1 VDVSPFVEVSSRLK
15 MALLTTFGVLT
26 AVIVVALA
34 ARGNTPAGDNTTR
47 RPSDALTDV
56 FFSLYVV
63 CLIAGACLFIYMLV
77 LQRHVRAVKGEG
89 RRHGALEMT
98 LVGLGLLALG
108 VLVARRFAQYDG
120 PLRTPRD
127 DLFRNATQE
136 LPQPVTAPGR
146 GTEFSWPPVLI
157 TVGLIALALGAWW
170 YSGRARKRSRG
181 ELRPG
186 LAFAVAE
193 ALDISLDDLR
203 AEPDPRKAVIATY
216 ARLEHVLAV
225 NGVARRPSEAP
236 FEYLARV
243 LASLQVGD
251 EAIATLTHLFERA
264 KFSHHAVGPEMK
276 QEAIAAL
283 ETVRDELLAAR
294 AEAERAR
301 AELLRRHGGAGAT
314 P

>member
-15 MALLTTFGVLT
+15 KALLTTFGVLT
-26 AVIVVALA
+26 AVVVVALA
-34 ARGNTPAGDNTTR
+34 ARGSTPTGDNTTR
-47 RPSDALTDV
+47 RPSDALLDV
-56 FFSLYVV
+56 LFSLYVV

-77 LQRHVRAVKGEG
+77 LQRHVRAVKGDA
-89 RRHGALEMT
+89 RRHGSLEMA
-98 LVGLGLLALG
+98 LVGLCLLVGGLYA
-108 VLVARRFAQYDG
+108 ARRLAGYDG
-120 PLRTPRD
+120 PLRAQRD
-127 DLFRNATQE
+127 DLFRNATQG

-157 TVGLIALALGAWW
+157 TVGLILLAVGAWW
-170 YSGRARKRSRG
+170 YAGRARKRARG
-181 ELRPG
+181 ELRSG

-216 ARLEHVLAV
+216 ARLETVLA
-225 NGVARRPSEAP
+225 NYGVARRPSEAP

-243 LASLQVGD
+243 LSSLQVGD
-251 EAIATLTHLFERA
+251 DAIATLTHLFERA

-276 QEAIAAL
+276 DNAIAAL
-283 ETVRDELLAAR
+283 QTVRDELLAAR
-294 AEAERAR
+294 AEAERAK
-301 AELLRRHGGAGAT
+301 AEMLRRHGGAEAT

>member
-1 VDVSPFVEVSSRLK
+1 VDVSPFVEVSSRLGK
-15 MALLTTFGVLT
+15 ALLTTLGVLV
-26 AVIVVALA
+26 AVVVVALA
-34 ARGNTPAGDNTTR
+34 ARGDTPAGDNTTR

-77 LQRHVRAVKGEG
+77 LQRHVRAAKGEG

-98 LVGLGLLALG
+98 LVGLGLLVLG
-108 VLVARRFAQYDG
+108 LIAARRLAGYDG
-120 PLRTPRD
+120 PLRAPRE

-136 LPQPVTAPGR
+136 VPQPVTAPGR
-146 GTEFSWPPVLI
+146 GTEVSWAPVLI
-157 TVGLIALALGAWW
+157 TIGLILLALGAWW
-170 YSGRARKRSRG
+170 YAGRARKRARG
-181 ELRPG
+181 ELRSG
-186 LAFAVAE
+186 LALAVAQ

-216 ARLEHVLAV
+216 ARLETVLA
-225 NGVARRPSEAP
+225 NYGVARRPSEAP

-251 EAIATLTHLFERA
+251 ESIATLTHLFERA

-276 QEAIAAL
+276 DEAISAL
-283 ETVRDELLAAR
+283 EKVRDELLAAR
-294 AEAERAR
+294 AQTERAR
-301 AELLRRHGGAGAT
+301 AEMLRRHGDAEAM